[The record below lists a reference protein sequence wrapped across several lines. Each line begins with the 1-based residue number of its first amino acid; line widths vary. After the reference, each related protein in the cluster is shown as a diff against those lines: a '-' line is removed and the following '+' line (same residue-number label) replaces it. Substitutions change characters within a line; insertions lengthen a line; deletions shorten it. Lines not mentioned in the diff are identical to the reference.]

1 MTQQTLSGRFVLRL
15 DPDLHAE
22 LRREAAI
29 RGISLN
35 AHCVQR
41 LAAPNG
47 VSPGLEGAAEA
58 VRRVTELMGEALVG
72 IAVFGSWAR
81 GEPADTSDVDV
92 LIVIDGDV
100 PITRHLYRRWDE
112 APVAW
117 DGRPVDP
124 HFVHL
129 LPQRRT
135 PSGLWA
141 EVAIDGIVLHD
152 PRHRLFP
159 QLAAVRCALAEG
171 RLRRRTVHG
180 VGYWAEEPV

>member
-1 MTQQTLSGRFVLRL
+1 MSRSALSGRFVLRL

-41 LAAPNG
+41 LAVPRETP
-47 VSPGLEGAAEA
+47 PGFEGAAET
-58 VRRVTELMGEALVG
+58 VRRSTELMGESLIG
-72 IAVFGSWAR
+72 IVVFGSWAR

-92 LIVIDGDV
+92 LVVIDGDV
-100 PITRHLYRRWDE
+100 PITRDLYRRWDE
-112 APVAW
+112 VPVAW
-117 DGRPVDP
+117 SGRPVDP

-129 LPQRRT
+129 PPQRRT

-141 EVAIDGIVLHD
+141 EVAVDGIVLHD
-152 PRHRLFP
+152 PRFRLFP
-159 QLAAVRCALAEG
+159 RLAAVRRALAEG

-180 VGYWAEEPV
+180 LGYWTEPA

>member
-1 MTQQTLSGRFVLRL
+1 MTQPALSGRFVLRL
-15 DPDLHAE
+15 DPDLHAA

-41 LAAPNG
+41 LTAPGG
-47 VSPGLEGAAEA
+47 VLPGFEGAAET
-58 VRRVTELMGEALVG
+58 VRRATELMGESLVG

-81 GEPADTSDVDV
+81 GEAADTSDVDV
-92 LIVIDGDV
+92 LIVIDGDIPV
-100 PITRHLYRRWDE
+100 TRDLYRRWDE

-152 PRHRLFP
+152 PHYRLFA
-159 QLAAVRCALAEG
+159 QLAAVRRALAEG

-180 VGYWAEEPV
+180 VGYWTEPV

>member
-1 MTQQTLSGRFVLRL
+1 MTERTLSGRFVLRL
-15 DPDLHAE
+15 APDLHAR
-22 LRREAAI
+22 LRREAAV
-29 RGISLN
+29 RGVSLN

-41 LAAPNG
+41 LAAPGG
-47 VSPGLEGAAEA
+47 VAPGFEDAAET
-58 VRRVTELMGEALVG
+58 VRRAGELMGESLVG
-72 IAVFGSWAR
+72 VVVFGSWAR
-81 GEPADTSDVDV
+81 GESADTSDIDV

-100 PITRHLYRRWDE
+100 PITRELYRRWDA

-117 DGRPVDP
+117 SGRPVDP

-129 LPQRRT
+129 PPKRRT

-159 QLAAVRCALAEG
+159 WLAAVRRALAEG
-171 RLRRRTVHG
+171 RLCRRVVHG
-180 VGYWAEEPV
+180 TGYWTEPA

>member
-1 MTQQTLSGRFVLRL
+1 MTQRALSGRFVLRL

-41 LAAPNG
+41 LAVPREI
-47 VSPGLEGAAEA
+47 SPGFEGAAET
-58 VRRVTELMGEALVG
+58 VRRSTELMGESLVG
-72 IAVFGSWAR
+72 IVVFGSWAR

-92 LIVIDGDV
+92 LVVIDGDV
-100 PITRHLYRRWDE
+100 PITRDLYRRWDE

-117 DGRPVDP
+117 SGRPVDP

-129 LPQRRT
+129 PSKRAR

-152 PRHRLFP
+152 PGHRVFP
-159 QLAAVRCALAEG
+159 RLAAVRHALAEG

-180 VGYWAEEPV
+180 QGYWTEVA

>member
-1 MTQQTLSGRFVLRL
+1 MMTRSVLSGRFVLRL
-15 DPDLHAE
+15 DPVLHAE
-22 LRREAAI
+22 LRREAAV

-41 LAAPNG
+41 LAAAAG
-47 VSPGLEGAAEA
+47 VSPGFEGAADT
-58 VRRVTELMGEALVG
+58 VRRATELMGESLIG
-72 IAVFGSWAR
+72 IVVFGSWAR
-81 GEPADTSDVDV
+81 GEPADTSDIDV
-92 LIVIDGDV
+92 LIVIDGDI
-100 PITRHLYRRWDE
+100 PITRALYRRWDE
-112 APVAW
+112 VPVAW
-117 DGRPVDP
+117 SGRPVDP

-129 LPQRRT
+129 PPQRRT

-159 QLAAVRCALAEG
+159 RLAAVRRALAEG

-180 VGYWAEEPV
+180 TGYWTELA

>member
-1 MTQQTLSGRFVLRL
+1 MTRQALSGRFVLRL

-22 LRREAAI
+22 LRREAAF

-41 LAAPNG
+41 LAAPGG
-47 VSPGLEGAAEA
+47 VSPGFEGAAET
-58 VRRVTELMGEALVG
+58 VRRAGELMGESLVG

-81 GEPADTSDVDV
+81 GEPADASDVDV
-92 LIVIDGDV
+92 LIVIDEDI
-100 PITRHLYRRWDE
+100 PITRDLYRRWDE
-112 APVAW
+112 SPVAW

-124 HFVHL
+124 HFVHPP
-129 LPQRRT
+129 PQRRT

-141 EVAIDGIVLHD
+141 EAAIDGIVLHD
-152 PRHRLFP
+152 PRHRLYP
-159 QLAAVRCALAEG
+159 RLAEVRRAIAEG

-180 VGYWAEEPV
+180 VGYWTEPV

>member
-1 MTQQTLSGRFVLRL
+1 MTQHTLSGRFVLRL
-15 DPDLHAE
+15 GPDLHAE

-47 VSPGLEGAAEA
+47 VSPGFEGAAEA
-58 VRRVTELMGEALVG
+58 VRRATELMGEALVG

-129 LPQRRT
+129 PPQRRT

-159 QLAAVRCALAEG
+159 QLAAVRRALAEG

-180 VGYWAEEPV
+180 VGYWTEPV